1 MAPLEVIATT
11 ERRRILLPFFGKGG
25 AYLGTAE
32 KVGGLKILYPIG
44 GRVRFHGPR
53 GGRSCGRR
61 EGDKNVQNR
70 RFMAF
75 DSFLRE
81 SKPRNLL
88 YLAKKHESH
97 HTYLNVILIGLT
109 STAY

>member
-1 MAPLEVIATT
+1 MAPLEVIATA
-11 ERRRILLPFFGKGG
+11 ERRRILLPFFDG
-25 AYLGTAE
+25 AYLGTPE
-32 KVGGLKILYPIG
+32 KEGGLKILYPIG
-44 GRVRFHGPR
+44 GRVRFQGPR